1 MEAVRQLFR
10 DYQTDIAVDLRF
22 QSFDRELRSLPGKYD
37 CVLLLEVED
46 RPAGCVALR
55 PYAEGIAELKR
66 LFVYPAARGF
76 GFGKK
81 LMQAAM
87 QSARNLGY
95 GRLHLDTLKSKM
107 PSAVVLY
114 QALGFVEVPAKQG
127 GIRLPDLM
135 DMELE
140 LTVSPSEE
148 GEA

>member
-46 RPAGCVALR
+46 RLAGC
-55 PYAEGIAELKR
+55 IAPR
-66 LFVYPAARGF
+66 AAI
-76 GFGKK
+76 
-81 LMQAAM
+81 QW
-87 QSARNLGY
+87 ARKLGY

-135 DMELE
+135 DMEL
-140 LTVSPSEE
+140 
-148 GEA
+148 A